1 MPFSFL
7 NMAFLAGLAAAAIP
21 VLIHLFSRRKQ
32 KQIEFSSLQFI
43 EEIAK
48 RRVRRVTITQWLI
61 LALRILVLTLVALAL
76 MRPALK
82 GDFALG
88 KSKGESSVAL
98 ILDRSFSLRAAT
110 DTGLL
115 FDESRRRAVE
125 VAEAIDDGDE
135 IHFLGATP
143 GLETP
148 APPFHDRLRLK
159 EEIQALEP
167 GWGGTDLVEAIRE
180 AGVRLRK
187 SESLNRELYI
197 VSDFQKSAF
206 GDLAEMP
213 GTQIADLVGK
223 DVRIFLL
230 PLSEETIDNR
240 ALESVTFEGLP
251 PNRNARALVAN
262 HGGKADPSA
271 MITLAQSGRVVGEG
285 RVSIDAGSSNTA
297 IVPILEDATAL
308 GSGEARL
315 NADRLAADDVRYF
328 AAEGGRAFRILVV
341 DGMRPGE
348 AAAPF
353 LPLALSPEAG
363 VGRFVTDTQSA
374 ANFGAVE
381 LSPYQMV
388 ALSNVERLNA
398 ETLGRLRSWQE
409 AGGRV
414 LITLGDRIDL
424 RHYNEAILP
433 ALMPGVRLIEMRG
446 DLRDGSSFFT
456 MTPRVAGHPAFA
468 GFKATPGEPLSGAQ
482 FWRIVA
488 AEASTDIRILAE
500 FGTGL
505 PAILESSSAALITSS
520 VDGRWNN
527 FPTHGAFLPLIHQLV
542 HTLSG
547 GDEKSSALVG
557 QPIEHVVDESA
568 VPTGATLVAEG
579 PDGVQLAVTSRKSNQ
594 GLLLTSDPVTAPGLY
609 RLKAGDALLAE
620 LPVNV
625 DTKESDLEPL
635 DTAGLKALFPGR
647 TLRIITTRDVVTET
661 IRESRYGR
669 EFWREFL
676 LAALI
681 LLTLEAFLARR
692 GGA

>member
-7 NMAFLAGLAAAAIP
+7 NLAFLAGLAAAAIP

-32 KQIEFSSLQFI
+32 KRIEFSSLQFI

-61 LALRILVLTLVALAL
+61 LALRVLVLTLVALAL

-110 DTGLL
+110 ETGLL
-115 FDESRRRAVE
+115 FDEARRRAVE

-159 EEIQALEP
+159 EEIQAIEP

-180 AGVRLRK
+180 AGARLRK
-187 SESLNRELYI
+187 TESLNRELYI
-197 VSDFQKSAF
+197 VSDFQKSGF
-206 GDLAEMP
+206 GDLAENP
-213 GTQIADLVGK
+213 GTQIADLIGK
-223 DVRIFLL
+223 DVRVFLL

-251 PNRNARALVAN
+251 PNRNARALVSN
-262 HGGKADPSA
+262 HGGKADSSA
-271 MITLAQSGRVVGEG
+271 MITLSQGGRVVGEG

-297 IVPILEDATAL
+297 VVPILEDAAAL

-341 DGMRPGE
+341 DGGRPGE
-348 AAAPF
+348 AVAPF

-363 VGRFVTDTQSA
+363 VGRFITDTQSA
-374 ANFGAVE
+374 ANFGAVD
-381 LSPYQMV
+381 LTPYQVV

-398 ETLGRLRSWQE
+398 ETMGRLRSWQE

-414 LITLGDRIDL
+414 LIALGDRVDL
-424 RHYNEAILP
+424 RHYNESILP
-433 ALMPGVRLIEMRG
+433 ALLPGVRLIEMRG
-446 DLRDGSSFFT
+446 DLRDGSTFYT
-456 MTPRVAGHPAFA
+456 MTPRVAGHPVFA
-468 GFKATPGEPLSGAQ
+468 GFKATPGEPVSGAQ

-488 AEASTDIRILAE
+488 AEASTDVRVLAE

-505 PAILESSSAALITSS
+505 PAILETPSAVMITSS

-547 GDEKSSALVG
+547 GDEKSGAVVG
-557 QPIEHVVDESA
+557 QPIEHVVDETA

-579 PDGVQLAVTSRKSNQ
+579 PDGTQSAVTSRKSNQ
-594 GLLLTSDPVTAPGLY
+594 GLLLTTEPVTTPGLY
-609 RLKAGDALLAE
+609 RLKAGDAVLAE

-647 TLRIITTRDVVTET
+647 TLRIITPRDVVTET

-676 LAALI
+676 LAALV
-681 LLTLEAFLARR
+681 LLSLEAFLARR

>member
-7 NMAFLAGLAAAAIP
+7 NLAFLAGLAAAAIP

-61 LALRILVLTLVALAL
+61 LALRVLVLTLVALAL

-115 FDESRRRAVE
+115 FDEARRRAVE

-143 GLETP
+143 GLETS

-159 EEIQALEP
+159 EEIQASEP

-180 AGVRLRK
+180 AGARLRK
-187 SESLNRELYI
+187 TESLNRELYI
-197 VSDFQKSAF
+197 VSDFQKSGF
-206 GDLAEMP
+206 GDLAETP
-213 GTQIADLVGK
+213 GTQIADLIGK
-223 DVRIFLL
+223 DVRVFLL

-271 MITLAQSGRVVGEG
+271 MITLAQGGRVVGEG

-297 IVPILEDATAL
+297 IVPILEDAAAL

-348 AAAPF
+348 VAAPF

-414 LITLGDRIDL
+414 LIALGDRIDL

-446 DLRDGSSFFT
+446 DLRDGSTFYT

-488 AEASTDIRILAE
+488 AEASTDIRVLAE

-505 PAILESSSAALITSS
+505 PAILETPSAVMITSS

-527 FPTHGAFLPLIHQLV
+527 FPTHGAFLPLIHQIV

-594 GLLLTSDPVTAPGLY
+594 GLLLISDPVIAPGLY
-609 RLKAGDALLAE
+609 RLKAGEAVLAE

-635 DTAGLKALFPGR
+635 DAAGLKALFPGR
-647 TLRIITTRDVVTET
+647 TLRIITPRDVVTET

-676 LAALI
+676 LAALV
-681 LLTLEAFLARR
+681 LLSLEAFLARR